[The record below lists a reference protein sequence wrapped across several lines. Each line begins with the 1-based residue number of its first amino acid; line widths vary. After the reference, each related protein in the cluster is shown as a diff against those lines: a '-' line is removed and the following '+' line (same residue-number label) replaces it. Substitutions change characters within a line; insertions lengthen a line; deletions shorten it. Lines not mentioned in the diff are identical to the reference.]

1 MDIFFQYNIKSDPS
15 KKKEK
20 PGPVLEGLIKDG
32 KTKEFNCNYCG
43 KNYKNFYS
51 RDAKNHN
58 EDLGGVCPLRQL
70 HNTGITIKDKSE
82 VEKYIFN
89 KAMSDIDIITLE

>member
-1 MDIFFQYNIKSDPS
+1 MRQFCIPRHVLRLRRLAPS
-15 KKKEK
+15 RLCK
-20 PGPVLEGLIKDG
+20 PP
-32 KTKEFNCNYCG
+32 NYFINY

-89 KAMSDIDIITLE
+89 KAMSDIDIITIE